1 MLRDIKSAVPAPAGG
16 TLTADVVEYEMR
28 EAPRCTNTARMQLPA
43 S

>member
-1 MLRDIKSAVPAPAGG
+1 MLRDIKSAVPGSAGG

-28 EAPRCTNTARMQLPA
+28 EAPRGTTIARVQVPA